1 MNIQTSLYEGE
12 EICLAPIDYE
22 KDPEIESKWT
32 HDASYLRLLD
42 AAPAC
47 PLSVEQVKKKYEEIE
62 KEQEDSKSLIY
73 FTIRKREAERLIGFV
88 KIYWIEWSNGS
99 GLL

>member
-47 PLSVEQVKKKYEEIE
+47 PLSVEQVKKNMK
-62 KEQEDSKSLIY
+62 KLKKN
-73 FTIRKREAERLIGFV
+73 RKTANPSYISRSENGRLSV
-88 KIYWIEWSNGS
+88 
-99 GLL
+99 